1 MTYEP
6 DYKPQLRMVEPFPA
20 VVQGKRV
27 VGLKD
32 PLGLS
37 ENVVLVPQEVLPLL
51 ALFDGRHSLRDI
63 QADLSA
69 RAGRIVFLDE
79 IIDVVRTLDKAFLF
93 EGLTAREAFLHRTKT
108 YRNQSVRPCSHAG
121 SSYDPDPEKLSAEL
135 QWYFSEQ
142 GRGPGQPDFFSKPER
157 PVGLIAPH
165 IDIRAGGACF
175 SRAYHALAQ
184 GQPSDVYVILGTGHA
199 GVQGMF
205 TAGTLDYQ
213 TPLGVTQVDRDVV
226 DLISKE
232 MGRDAAEEE
241 ILHATEHVIEF
252 QVLFLQHMFS
262 GRHEFKIVPILCSLS
277 HRVFDSDARFAEKRE
292 MFACYCR
299 ALRKACLESGKS
311 VCFIASADLDHVGP
325 RYGDEFVPHRGTVE
339 HSLAKDMELLQ
350 SLANLKTD
358 DFIRGIQADDDS
370 RRVCGFSPIVTMM
383 HSMDAAEAELLNLD
397 FAYVDDQ
404 KSFVSF
410 GAMIF
415 Y

>member
-27 VGLKD
+27 IGLKD

-37 ENVVLVPQEVLPLL
+37 ENVVLVPQEALPIL

-63 QADLSA
+63 QADLST

-79 IIDVVRTLDKAFLF
+79 IISVVETLDKAFLL
-93 EGLTAREAFLHRTKT
+93 EGLTAQKAFLHRTRT

-121 SSYDPDPEKLSAEL
+121 ASYNSDPDKLSAEL
-135 QWYFSEQ
+135 HSYFTEQ
-142 GRGPGQPDFFSKPER
+142 DRGPGQPNFFSKPDR

-165 IDIRAGGACF
+165 IDIRAGGSCF
-175 SRAYHALAQ
+175 ARAYHALAQ

-213 TPLGVTQVDRDVV
+213 TPLGVTHVDHDVV

-277 HRVFDSDARFAEKRE
+277 HRIFDSDAGFDEKRE
-292 MFACYCR
+292 MFTSYCA
-299 ALRKACLESGKS
+299 ALRTACLESGKS

-339 HSLAKDMELLQ
+339 HSLLKDMELLR
-350 SLANLKTD
+350 SLANLEID
-358 DFIRGIQADDDS
+358 DFIRGIEVDDDS

-383 HSMDAAEAELLNLD
+383 QTMDASKAELLNLD

-415 Y
+415 H